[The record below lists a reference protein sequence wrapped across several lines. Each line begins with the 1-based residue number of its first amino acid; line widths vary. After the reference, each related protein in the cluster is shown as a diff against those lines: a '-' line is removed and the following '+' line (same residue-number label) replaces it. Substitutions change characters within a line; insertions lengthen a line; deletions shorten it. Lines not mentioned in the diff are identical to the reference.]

1 MDHIHGL
8 FESNMDVKISCHS
21 VLWGYMVECS
31 TQFQLIWIGA
41 MLLMETL
48 WCHPHHPNHPH
59 HPRFFPLLRNHGG
72 KGQHR
77 LSWHVAFQAV
87 DIQGL
92 QFLQFLHLEAI
103 LYQSLGLIQRVFPQ
117 LLRQVARRSEH
128 LLHDVATQR
137 CSRGICGI
145 QGNKG

>member
-48 WCHPHHPNHPH
+48 
-59 HPRFFPLLRNHGG
+59 
-72 KGQHR
+72 
-77 LSWHVAFQAV
+77 
-87 DIQGL
+87 
-92 QFLQFLHLEAI
+92 
-103 LYQSLGLIQRVFPQ
+103 
-117 LLRQVARRSEH
+117 
-128 LLHDVATQR
+128 
-137 CSRGICGI
+137 
-145 QGNKG
+145 